1 MNFKR
6 AGWKKAILAVVL
18 LLSVSLL
25 AVGCG
30 EKKVAT
36 VNGEAISKSEFDQR
50 KGTVQRYYETN
61 YGINFSDESGADL
74 LKNIQEI
81 VLDQL
86 VTEHILMQE
95 ARKNKIEATKE
106 EVQARID
113 QDKLAVGGE
122 QAYLEI
128 LKNQIKMSE
137 KEYQAEVEKQI
148 IVEKL
153 YQQIVAG
160 QTVTDEEIQKYYQEN
175 QSQYLVPMQIR
186 ARHILVATEEEAKTI
201 LNELKA
207 GADFAQLALDKSIDP
222 SAKQNQGDLGFFAED
237 ASFVP
242 EFKDAAF
249 KLKVGEIS
257 APIKTEYGYHIIKVE
272 EQKESHQQSF
282 EEVKASIAEELR
294 ASRESEKFEQYVE
307 ELRQQAKIDKEE
319 LPVPTPVNQPADS
332 SPVNQEPA
340 APQDEAAQSTPNT
353 SE

>member
-1 MNFKR
+1 
-6 AGWKKAILAVVL
+6 
-18 LLSVSLL
+18 
-25 AVGCG
+25 
-30 EKKVAT
+30 
-36 VNGEAISKSEFDQR
+36 
-50 KGTVQRYYETN
+50 
-61 YGINFSDESGADL
+61 
-74 LKNIQEI
+74 
-81 VLDQL
+81 LDQL